1 MLVKVKFQS
10 AKVTY
15 YPEIFSKEGKEKKL
29 NVDRI
34 GNDMARPYEQ
44 LISRDVCGNRFGTA
58 ENLIHYEQISN
69 MLAVLIGERPVSTFH
84 TPIVDGK
91 QIHNRIPKLDEI
103 AKNSLVKLDNI
114 YLIESN
120 DKKTYIFEKSTWRK
134 SRPSESKINPTVT
147 WRKYRNH
154 FIDKPEKLE
163 ICSNIFQKYLKKS
176 FNPENY
182 GTIDEAVSEIK
193 KGDSFDEF
201 AERLDKEI
209 NCFGLISDKK
219 SGLYPR
225 KSNRLS
231 FISQDT
237 YPMSTL
243 SISGEFIMDVDN
255 EIYKRL
261 KTGKKVATYLDGG
274 VATLQKWEETGD
286 YFNTLID
293 EEDLYDE
300 GFKKVKDID
309 IR

>member
-15 YPEIFSKEGKEKKL
+15 YPAIFSKEGKAFKL
-29 NVDRI
+29 SVDRI
-34 GNDMARPYEQ
+34 GNNMPRPYEQ
-44 LISRDVCGNRFGTA
+44 LVSGSDCGNRFGTA

-69 MLAVLIGERPVSTFH
+69 MIAVLIGERPVSTFF

-114 YLIESN
+114 YLIESD
-120 DKKTYIFEKSTWRK
+120 DKKTYISETSTWRK
-134 SRPSESKINPTVT
+134 SGPSNSKMKPTIT
-147 WRKYRNH
+147 WRRYINH
-154 FIDKPEKLE
+154 FIDKPENFE
-163 ICSNIFQKYLKKS
+163 ISSNIFQKYLKKP

-182 GTIDEAVSEIK
+182 GTIDEAISEIK
-193 KGDSFDEF
+193 KGESFDEF
-201 AERLDKEI
+201 AENLKKI
-209 NCFGLISDKK
+209 GLMGFVNDGK
-219 SGLYPR
+219 SGLFPS

-231 FISQDT
+231 FVSQDT
-237 YPMSTL
+237 YPMDTL